1 MKYIIKTHVII
12 SLLVL
17 SVLICVIIPNTDII
31 KILKH
36 GLVSISAL
44 MIAIATVG
52 IYIKT
57 QLKYRT
63 NIINQINATMK
74 KLNFSQQEIEDRQ
87 TYLNHQNVEKLEEI
101 KKTLELELKAID
113 DDNFYKPIKNK

>member
-1 MKYIIKTHVII
+1 MKYIIKTPVII

-31 KILKH
+31 PILKN
-36 GLVSISAL
+36 GLVFIGTL
-44 MIAIATVG
+44 MIGIAIVG
-52 IYIKT
+52 IYIKA

-63 NIINQINATMK
+63 NIINQINVTMK
-74 KLNFSQQEIEDRQ
+74 KLNFSKQEIEDRQ
-87 TYLNHQNVEKLEEI
+87 AYLNNQNEAKLEEI

-113 DDNFYKPIKNK
+113 DNNFYKPIKK

>member
-1 MKYIIKTHVII
+1 MKYIIKTPVII

-17 SVLICVIIPNTDII
+17 SVLIYIVISNTDII
-31 KILKH
+31 PILKN
-36 GLVSISAL
+36 GLVFISAL
-44 MIAIATVG
+44 MILIAIAG
-52 IYIKT
+52 MYMKAH
-57 QLKYRT
+57 LKYRT

-87 TYLNHQNVEKLEEI
+87 PYLNHQNEAKLEEI

-113 DDNFYKPIKNK
+113 DNNFYKPIKK